1 MDESYVQRDANYTAR
16 LEQLGVA
23 ILKQE
28 FKSAAFALLCATT
41 PGYRAQELADAVTF
55 VRGSGLEHVIATFGL
70 DVNPGTFREVF
81 FNWIEHRQHH
91 HKSALSSAIMSG
103 VLSPAASTVSSA
115 AKA

>member
-1 MDESYVQRDANYTAR
+1 MSDTYVQRNADYTAR

-41 PGYRAQELADAVTF
+41 PGYRAQELADAVLF
-55 VRGSGLEHVIATFGL
+55 VRGSGLEHVIATYGL
-70 DVNPGTFREVF
+70 EVDPGTFREVF
-81 FNWIEHRQHH
+81 FNWVEHQQHH
-91 HKSALSSAIMSG
+91 HTSVLSSAITRVDSLNG
-103 VLSPAASTVSSA
+103 ASTASSK